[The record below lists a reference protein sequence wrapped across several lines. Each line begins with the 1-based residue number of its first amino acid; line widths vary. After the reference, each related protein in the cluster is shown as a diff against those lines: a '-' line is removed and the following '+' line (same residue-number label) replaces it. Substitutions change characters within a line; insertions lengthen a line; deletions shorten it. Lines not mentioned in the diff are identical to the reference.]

1 MKKFVVNGQYQQL
14 LKQNGFDIDK
24 VLRAAKLPE
33 NLFTHEQI
41 RLTEQEYYTL
51 MNIIENQAT
60 DRQTL
65 LNMATYNGIET
76 FSAPILAAYC
86 SENGLRFIERLGQY
100 KPLIGPI
107 VYEISKDNDSVT
119 VKLKSLNDL
128 PIESK
133 FYIVSE
139 LIFLINLISKATEVK
154 IKPLK
159 ITSTFTDFDQYLV
172 DVLQVTPI
180 IDEANSITFKATD
193 LELPFLTDNAALRSY
208 LTPELKR
215 RLSELEVDESFSA
228 QVRSVLVDLLPAGE
242 STIEDVARKLN
253 ISKRTL
259 QCKLKEEQ
267 TSFQKQIN
275 GVREMLAKSY
285 LKNTTLS
292 ADEIAYLLGYLE
304 VNSFLRAF
312 TVWTGTSLSEY
323 RKQIVHHR

>member
-128 PIESK
+128 LIESK

-139 LIFLINLISKATEVK
+139 LIFLINLISKTTEVK

-259 QCKLKEEQ
+259 QRKLKEEQ

-292 ADEIAYLLGYLE
+292 VDEIAYLLGYLE

>member
-1 MKKFVVNGQYQQL
+1 MNKFVVNGQYQQL
-14 LKQNGFDIDK
+14 LKQNGFDVGK
-24 VLRAAKLPE
+24 VLRVAKLPE

-51 MNIIENQAT
+51 INVIENQAT
-60 DRQTL
+60 DQQTL

-86 SENGLRFIERLGQY
+86 SENGLKFIERLGQY
-100 KPLIGPI
+100 KSLIGPI
-107 VYEISKDNDSVT
+107 VYEISRDNVSVT
-119 VKLKSLNDL
+119 VMLKSLNNL
-128 PIESK
+128 PIGSK
-133 FYIVSE
+133 FYVVSE

-159 ITSTFTDFDQYLV
+159 ITSTFTDFDQSLV
-172 DVLQVTPI
+172 DALQVTPI
-180 IDEANSITFKATD
+180 AGEANSITFKVTD
-193 LELPFLTDNAALRSY
+193 LKLPFLTDNAALRSY

-215 RLSELEVDESFSA
+215 RLSELEVDESVSA

-242 STIEDVARKLN
+242 STIEDVACKLN
-253 ISKRTL
+253 ISERTL
-259 QCKLKEEQ
+259 QRKLKEEQ

-292 ADEIAYLLGYLE
+292 SDEIAYLLGYLE
-304 VNSFLRAF
+304 VN
-312 TVWTGTSLSEY
+312 
-323 RKQIVHHR
+323 

>member
-128 PIESK
+128 LIESK

-139 LIFLINLISKATEVK
+139 LIFLINLISKTTEVK

-259 QCKLKEEQ
+259 QRKLKEEQ
-267 TSFQKQIN
+267 TSFQKQIIS
-275 GVREMLAKSY
+275 KSS
-285 LKNTTLS
+285 K
-292 ADEIAYLLGYLE
+292 
-304 VNSFLRAF
+304 R
-312 TVWTGTSLSEY
+312 
-323 RKQIVHHR
+323 